1 MENAAKIGFSSDRA
15 RSVGRVAVHVAV
27 YGAGALGSVYG
38 ARLAT
43 CTHASVT
50 FVVRAARVAQ
60 RAPIVIE
67 RVKETRD
74 RRVELASPALAAEI
88 PGDADVIVLA
98 VGTEDLDAIRPV
110 LDGSSAP
117 IVVLTPM
124 LPDDYARMRAAFG
137 SRVLAAMPGVV
148 AYAREDGV
156 VRYWVP
162 PAPTRIDEPR
172 AGEHAQVVRALAVA
186 LTEAGLTAHLELGV
200 HETNPA
206 TTVCMIPIGMA
217 VGLAGGMAALAG
229 DPLLLALTS
238 RACREG
244 VELAHRI
251 GRAEAGARL
260 GPLLAT
266 PLLMRVI
273 VTAVGRLSP
282 EALFYVDEHFGRKL
296 RAQHRVMAHAM
307 VELAKQKSAS
317 HAAISELA
325 LRLDEA
331 AVSYA

>member
-1 MENAAKIGFSSDRA
+1 M
-15 RSVGRVAVHVAV
+15 HVAV

-38 ARLAT
+38 VRLALRT
-43 CTHASVT
+43 RASVT
-50 FVVRAARVAQ
+50 FVVRPARARE

-67 RVKETRD
+67 RVRDVRD
-74 RRVELASPALAAEI
+74 RREELASPARAGEA
-88 PGDADVIVLA
+88 PGDADVILLA

-110 LDGSSAP
+110 LEASTAP

-124 LPDDYARMRAAFG
+124 LPLDYARMREAFG
-137 SRVLAAMPGVV
+137 TRVLAAMPGIV

-172 AGEHAQVVRALAVA
+172 AGDHGEVIRALVA
-186 LTEAGLTAHLELGV
+186 ALNDAGLATHLELGV
-200 HETNPA
+200 HEVNPA

-217 VGLAGGMAALAG
+217 VGLAGSTEELAK

-244 VELAHRI
+244 VELSARI

-260 GPLLAT
+260 GPMLAK
-266 PLLMRVI
+266 PLVMRAI
-273 VTAVGRLSP
+273 VAGVRRLSP

-296 RAQHRVMAHAM
+296 RAQHRLMAHAM
-307 VELAKQKSAS
+307 VALAREKGVAHAALGELAT
-317 HAAISELA
+317 
-325 LRLDEA
+325 RLDEA
-331 AVSYA
+331 AISYAPSATS

>member
-1 MENAAKIGFSSDRA
+1 MH
-15 RSVGRVAVHVAV
+15 VAVH
-27 YGAGALGSVYG
+27 GAGALGSVYG
-38 ARLAT
+38 VRLAAR
-43 CTHASVT
+43 THASVT
-50 FVVRAARVAQ
+50 FVVRPSRVSE
-60 RAPIVIE
+60 RKPIVIE
-67 RVKETRD
+67 RVKDVRD
-74 RRVELASPALAAEI
+74 RREELAAPVRAAEV
-88 PGDADVIVLA
+88 PGDADVILLA
-98 VGTEDLDAIRPV
+98 VGTEDLDAIRPA

-124 LPDDYARMRAAFG
+124 LPADYARMRAAFG
-137 SRVLAAMPGVV
+137 SRVLAAMPGIV

-162 PAPTRIDEPR
+162 PAPTRIDEPP
-172 AGEHAQVVRALAVA
+172 AGEHALVVRALVTA
-186 LTEAGLTAHLELGV
+186 LNEAALAAHLELAV
-200 HETNPA
+200 HEINPA

-217 VGLAGGMAALAG
+217 VGLAGGLEALAA

-244 VELAHRI
+244 TELSHRI

-260 GPLLAT
+260 GSILAT
-266 PLLMRVI
+266 PLPMRVI
-273 VTAVGRLSP
+273 VAALRRLSP

-307 VELAKQKSAS
+307 VELAKEKSVD